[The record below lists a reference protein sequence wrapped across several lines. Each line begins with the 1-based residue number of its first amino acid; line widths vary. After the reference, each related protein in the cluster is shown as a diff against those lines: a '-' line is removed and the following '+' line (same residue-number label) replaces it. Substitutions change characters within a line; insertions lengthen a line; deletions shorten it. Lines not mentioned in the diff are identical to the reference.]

1 MFLWYDWCLSNPFV
15 NISLAKYILN
25 PQERK
30 EQEEKHLA
38 ELKDRMELA
47 EKEFNEAMKKYEI
60 K

>member
-15 NISLAKYILN
+15 NISLAKYILS
-25 PQERK
+25 PKERK

-47 EKEFNEAMKKYEI
+47 EKEFNEAMKEYE